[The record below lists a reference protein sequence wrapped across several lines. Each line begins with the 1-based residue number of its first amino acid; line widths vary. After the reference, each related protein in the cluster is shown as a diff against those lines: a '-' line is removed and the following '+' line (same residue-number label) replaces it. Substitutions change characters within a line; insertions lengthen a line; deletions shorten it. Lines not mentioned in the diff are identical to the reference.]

1 MRTMTP
7 LTERLEGIEAIVF
20 DLGNTLV
27 PFAEPEV
34 RVLYAQLE
42 HAFRA
47 ELGPETDFYAR
58 ANRIRNEMIRE
69 REANSM
75 REITIE
81 EFCEAVCGRP
91 ASQELIVAAHRTMHQ
106 TFVEVCRPPEGLGAL
121 LERLGDRFRLAVL
134 SNYVLTRPVE
144 DVLRR
149 AGLYEHFDIVEV
161 SAAHGYAKPH
171 PDLFERVRSSLGTRP
186 GATLM
191 VGDNFY
197 CDVVGGHRAGWRT
210 AHTLEHYRGARSDPR
225 APDVRPDLVLER
237 LDELAAGP

>member
-27 PFAEPEV
+27 PFAEPELK
-34 RVLYAQLE
+34 VLYAQLE

-69 REANSM
+69 READSM

-81 EFCEAVCGRP
+81 EFCGAVCGRP
-91 ASQELIVAAHRTMHQ
+91 ASAQLIAAAHRTMDQ
-106 TFVEVCRPPEGLGAL
+106 TFVEVCRIPQSLGSL
-121 LERLGDRFRLAVL
+121 LARLGDRFRLAVL

-144 DVLRR
+144 EVLRR
-149 AGLYEHFDIVEV
+149 AGLYEHLHTVEV
-161 SAAHGYAKPH
+161 SATHGYAKPH
-171 PDLFERVRSSLGTRP
+171 PDVFERVRSSLGTRP
-186 GATLM
+186 EATLM

-197 CDVVGGHRAGWRT
+197 CDIVGGHRAGWRT
-210 AHTLEHYRGARSDPR
+210 AHTLEHYRGAASDPR

-237 LDELAAGP
+237 LDELAARP